1 MSRSS
6 PLSTQRSEGLRSA
19 DELMTYL
26 SLYGIRSE
34 LAVIAA
40 VPGDDEG
47 LPVRQFVIEQ
57 QMDLLVMG
65 AFGTPDCARRSSEE

>member
-1 MSRSS
+1 
-6 PLSTQRSEGLRSA
+6 
-19 DELMTYL
+19 MTYL

-47 LPVRQFVIEQ
+47 LPFAN
-57 QMDLLVMG
+57 L
-65 AFGTPDCARRSSEE
+65 SSNSR